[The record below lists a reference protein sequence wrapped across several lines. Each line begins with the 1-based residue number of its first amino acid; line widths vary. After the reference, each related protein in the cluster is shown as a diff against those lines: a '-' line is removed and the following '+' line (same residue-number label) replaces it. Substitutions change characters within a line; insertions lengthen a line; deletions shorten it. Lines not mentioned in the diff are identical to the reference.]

1 MDNTNASKSCYGE
14 YDASCRTCVWQC
26 KHWFDCQQEY
36 MQKAN
41 WLIGN
46 INNHDEN
53 IEIIIEP

>member
-36 MQKAN
+36 MQKAKSQ
-41 WLIGN
+41 
-46 INNHDEN
+46 DKE
-53 IEIIIEP
+53 E